1 MPERDPSITPRCP
14 SCGSDAL
21 VPDAFLTVKDWGS
34 NVALQVGVF
43 RKPEAL
49 MMKAPERTG
58 TSLRVCGDCGFVTLF
73 ADDPHALWDAHVDRL
88 SRRFDR

>member
-21 VPDAFLTVKDWGS
+21 IPDAFLTIKEWGS
-34 NVALQVGVF
+34 NFTPQVGVF

-49 MMKAPERTG
+49 MMKAPERTDAG
-58 TSLRVCGDCGFVTLF
+58 LRVCGDCGFVALF
-73 ADDPHALWDAHVDRL
+73 AKDPRVLWDAHIDRL
-88 SRRFDR
+88 SRDFDR